1 MTDESKRDEA
11 WPPLPLAEWQDTYDT
26 VHLWLQVVGKVRL
39 ALTPLLNHWWN
50 TTLYV
55 TPRGLTTSAIPYGG
69 GAFEIR
75 FDFLSHEMII
85 ETSRGERE
93 VRLLRPLSCA
103 DFYEELMGIL
113 RTLGIEVHVWPVA
126 VELPEP
132 IHLDTDRVHCSY
144 DAGAVQRCW
153 RILLSASQVMEEF
166 RARFVGKCSPVH
178 FFWGS
183 FDLAVTRF
191 SGRPAPKREGTGPLA
206 EMMDEAYSHEVISA
220 GFWPGSGTIQEPA
233 FYAYAAPVLE
243 GLGDAPVQ
251 PAAAQWNQE
260 LGEFVLPYEAVR
272 TAESPRQTLLDFL
285 QSTYDAA
292 ADLGGWN
299 RAELERS

>member
-1 MTDESKRDEA
+1 MTDESTRDEA
-11 WPPLPLAEWQDTYDT
+11 WPPLPLAAWQDTYDT

-55 TPRGLTTSAIPYGG
+55 TPRGLTTSAIPCAG

-85 ETSRGERE
+85 ETSGGERV
-93 VRLLRPLSCA
+93 VRPLRPLSCA
-103 DFYEELMGIL
+103 DFFAELMGTL
-113 RTLGIEVHVWPVA
+113 EELGIKVHLWPVA
-126 VELPEP
+126 VEFEP

-144 DAGAVQRCW
+144 DADAVHRCW

-166 RARFVGKCSPVH
+166 RARFIGKCSPVH

-191 SGRPAPKREGTGPLA
+191 NGKRAPYREGAG
-206 EMMDEAYSHEVISA
+206 EMMNEAYSHEVISA
-220 GFWPGSGTIQEPA
+220 GFWPGGGPITEA
-233 FYAYAAPVLE
+233 VFYAYAAPAPA
-243 GLGDAPVQ
+243 GLADAQVQ
-251 PAAAQWNQE
+251 PAAARYDKE
-260 LGEFVLPYEAVR
+260 LGEFLLPYEAVR
-272 TAESPRQTLLDFL
+272 TASSPRQALLDFL

-292 ADLGGWN
+292 ADLAGWN